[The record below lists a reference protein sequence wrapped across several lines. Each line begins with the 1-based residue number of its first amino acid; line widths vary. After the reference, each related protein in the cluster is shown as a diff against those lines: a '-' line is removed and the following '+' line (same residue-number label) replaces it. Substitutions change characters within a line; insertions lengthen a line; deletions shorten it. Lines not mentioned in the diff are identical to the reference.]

1 MAVKAFPSQ
10 IVPTRRKG
18 IGVGLPMPIRL
29 TEDGTPCAPGV
40 IPAGWMGV
48 APIPLAIDSI
58 RRIEVN
64 AAPYD
69 DCAILLE
76 GGEGPA
82 RVKAR
87 DMGRSIGLLQSAKG
101 ALPSPP
107 AP

>member
-1 MAVKAFPSQ
+1 MDRSAVD
-10 IVPTRRKG
+10 
-18 IGVGLPMPIRL
+18 IGERSAAYRQAAWRSF
-29 TEDGTPCAPGV
+29 D
-40 IPAGWMGV
+40 
-48 APIPLAIDSI
+48 
-58 RRIEVN
+58 VN

-82 RVKAR
+82 RVKAC